1 MKTTARMYEHADIK
15 PLALAVVS
23 QAIRDLRE
31 GDTVTAI
38 DAALWLTSDDFG
50 IWAEVM
56 DIPFADGYKL
66 LTSGA
71 ARKMKVGRR

>member
-1 MKTTARMYEHADIK
+1 MYEHADIK

-56 DIPFADGYKL
+56 DIPFANGYKL